1 MTRLATVHFR
11 VFFFLN
17 SATSKKN
24 QSNKLKQLG
33 VSYLEWRCFHV
44 GGEQL
49 LRTRHDLTLH
59 LVPGG
64 TGGPG
69 GKQKQQVNTR
79 GSVCVCVCMLGRE
92 GGGD

>member
-1 MTRLATVHFR
+1 MQIYDTLSYSKFYS
-11 VFFFLN
+11 FFL
-17 SATSKKN
+17 KIQRHQRKIRE
-24 QSNKLKQLG
+24 LG

-69 GKQKQQVNTR
+69 GKQK
-79 GSVCVCVCMLGRE
+79 
-92 GGGD
+92 

>member
-1 MTRLATVHFR
+1 M
-11 VFFFLN
+11 
-17 SATSKKN
+17 
-24 QSNKLKQLG
+24 KQLR
-33 VSYLEWRCFHV
+33 VCYLEWRCFHV

-49 LRTRHDLTLH
+49 LRTRLGLTLH

-79 GSVCVCVCMLGRE
+79 GSVCARVYVGS
-92 GGGD
+92 GGGGGNTTSLMNTTYDNTV